1 MGFWVYF
8 SDDNVEFYDSDACK
22 LYLAPDRTIPIV
34 QNSKVIFDYLI
45 ENRNHALYRDQIIAR
60 IDGVDAGHNFN
71 NKQSDRSP
79 VDTAIRELRKKLEKY
94 KSCIDTVRG
103 VGYMYVGPPK
113 VEKESSDTHT
123 NPLSSDYQTKKRK
136 LAESILEENDED
148 DSSTSEQSRKSL
160 KNNNEAK
167 SPGLKKRVS
176 VEEVAYIVEKKMKEF
191 EQIDFDYTDTSII
204 DTIVSYRQYIDDR
217 QFEEVKDFF
226 LEYIKKIEEVGLI
239 DSAKWIHCV
248 IALTLLGLRIAE
260 QRIDELKEDLDNERY
275 ADQRDRILQKIH
287 EYERRIFEKKL
298 DVDDM
303 RMRLYEKEHEAGMQF

>member
-8 SDDNVEFYDSDACK
+8 SDDKVEFYDSDACK
-22 LYLAPDRTIPIV
+22 LYLAPDRIIPIV

-45 ENRNHALYRDQIIAR
+45 ENRNHALYRDQIIAQ

-123 NPLSSDYQTKKRK
+123 NPLSSDSQTKKRK
-136 LAESILEENDED
+136 LAESILEENDEN

-160 KNNNEAK
+160 KTFSQFGYFAQQQGEDIHNEKDNAIK
-167 SPGLKKRVS
+167 LSALFIHKNS
-176 VEEVAYIVEKKMKEF
+176 KEHPK
-191 EQIDFDYTDTSII
+191 IDKELEIEIRYII
-204 DTIVSYRQYIDDR
+204 DLLEQGLSED
-217 QFEEVKDFF
+217 FEEICEQAWAELNLVQKAM
-226 LEYIKKIEEVGLI
+226 KIFRAYEN
-239 DSAKWIHCV
+239 
-248 IALTLLGLRIAE
+248 LTDRSRNLSPT
-260 QRIDELKEDLDNERY
+260 
-275 ADQRDRILQKIH
+275 DQNT
-287 EYERRIFEKKL
+287 
-298 DVDDM
+298 
-303 RMRLYEKEHEAGMQF
+303 RL